1 MNESIFKHFIKY
13 VSQNIL
19 GMLGISCYIIVDTF
33 FIAQAAGSN
42 GITVL
47 NLVLPI
53 FNLIFAFGAMM
64 GVGAATRFAILRAQG
79 DESADGYFSNAV
91 FFALI
96 IGVWFVLAGIL
107 FPEKILQW
115 MGGDAEIIR
124 LGVGYTR
131 IFISFAPF
139 FMLNHIVSAFVR
151 NDNAP
156 TLAMVGT
163 IAGSL
168 SNVLFDYIF
177 MFVMNFGL
185 DGAAM
190 ATVASPILSILVC
203 SMHFLQKKN
212 TIRFVWKLP
221 SMRLLW
227 RSCRLGVASFIGELS
242 SGVITTTYN
251 FLILDIAGNIGVAA
265 YGVVANYAMVATALF
280 NGVAQGSQPLVSE
293 CYGRG
298 DKGSQKKL
306 LGYGLKTVLGI
317 ALLLIAVVYA
327 FTDAAVLIFNSE
339 NSALMAEYAHE
350 GLRIYF
356 VGFLFAGYNIMG
368 AGFLSATEQAE
379 GALLVSLSRGVVVIL
394 ITAILLAKL
403 MGFLGVWM
411 AFGVAEAITAVIT
424 TVKLIQGFKGK
435 RNVYIA

>member
-96 IGVWFVLAGIL
+96 IGIWFVLAGIL